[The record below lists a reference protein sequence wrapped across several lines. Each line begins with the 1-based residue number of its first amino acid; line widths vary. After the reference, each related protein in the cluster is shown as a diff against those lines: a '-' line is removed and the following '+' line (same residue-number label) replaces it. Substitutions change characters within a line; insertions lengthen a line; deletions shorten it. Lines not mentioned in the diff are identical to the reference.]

1 MEDDYRKNSNLYC
14 YINIF
19 VVGISSATP
28 TIQCIDDIGIHDIDI
43 KMENVSIGPA
53 QYFMADG
60 LRINVRV
67 RITISGY
74 NTYTDK

>member
-1 MEDDYRKNSNLYC
+1 MEDEYRKNSNLYC

-28 TIQCIDDIGIHDIDI
+28 TIQCIDDIDIHYFDI

-53 QYFMADG
+53 
-60 LRINVRV
+60 
-67 RITISGY
+67 
-74 NTYTDK
+74 